1 MAGYGAVTFQLCTEP
16 VLKASNSTYYRN
28 GSLIYLWVGFSL
40 CKKRSLRVKYLIYY
54 VIQIYSA
61 QSFQV
66 GILICS
72 FAKVRHC
79 LLISVIKWVGF
90 K

>member
-1 MAGYGAVTFQLCTEP
+1 MAGYGAVKFCTEQ
-16 VLKASNSTYYRN
+16 VLKASNSTRYRN
-28 GSLIYLWVGFSL
+28 DSLIYLWVGFSL
-40 CKKRSLRVKYLIYY
+40 CKNSSLRVKYLIYY
-54 VIQIYSA
+54 VIGTYPA

-79 LLISVIKWVGF
+79 LLISEIKRLDF